1 MSEPLVLIG
10 CGGHAR
16 ALIDVVESSNAWHVL
31 GLVGLPHQ
39 VGIDVL
45 GYPVLGSDH
54 DLPLLRQQCANALLA
69 VGQIGLS
76 RKRQDLAAELG
87 HLKFQFPTVI
97 SRHAYV
103 SRHAEVGI
111 GTSVGHGVILNS
123 GACVGDFCIIN
134 TNALIEHDSVI
145 SDYCHISTGALVNG
159 GVKIGSASFIGS
171 GAVLRE
177 GIDLPAHTV
186 ISAGKRVMGWP
197 LRQDQEC
204 SK

>member
-45 GYPVLGSDH
+45 GYPVLGSDN
-54 DLPLLRQQCANALLA
+54 DLPRLRKQCANALLA
-69 VGQIGLS
+69 VGQIGLP
-76 RKRQDLAAELG
+76 RKRQELADELG
-87 HLKFQFPTVI
+87 RLKFQLPTVI
-97 SRHAYV
+97 SGHAYV
-103 SRHAEVGI
+103 SRHADVGI
-111 GTSVGHGVILNS
+111 GTSIGHGVVLNS
-123 GACVGDFCIIN
+123 GASIGNFCIIN

-159 GVKIGSASFIGS
+159 GVKIGSASFVGS

-177 GIDLPAHTV
+177 GISLPSHTV

-197 LRQDQEC
+197 LRQEE

>member
-1 MSEPLVLIG
+1 MSEPLLLIG

-16 ALIDVVESSNAWHVL
+16 ALIDVVESSTAWHLL
-31 GLVGLPHQ
+31 GLVGLPQQ
-39 VGIDVL
+39 VGIEVF
-45 GYPVLGSDH
+45 GYPVLGSDN

-69 VGQIGLS
+69 VGQIGLP
-76 RKRQDLAAELG
+76 RKRQELADELG
-87 HLKFQFPTVI
+87 RLKFQLPTVI
-97 SRHAYV
+97 SGHAYV
-103 SRHAEVGI
+103 SRHAQVGI
-111 GTSVGHGVILNS
+111 GTSIGHGVILNS

-159 GVKIGSASFIGS
+159 GVKIGRSSFVGS

-177 GIDLPAHTV
+177 GISLPPHTV
-186 ISAGKRVMGWP
+186 VSAGKRVMGWP
-197 LRQDQEC
+197 LRHED